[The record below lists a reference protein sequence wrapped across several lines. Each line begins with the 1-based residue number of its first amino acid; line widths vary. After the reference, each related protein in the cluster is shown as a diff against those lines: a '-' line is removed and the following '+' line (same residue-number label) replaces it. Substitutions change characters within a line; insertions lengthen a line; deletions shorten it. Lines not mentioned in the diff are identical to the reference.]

1 MVIIDS
7 PLVSVHWLHQYLNTS
22 NIIILDAS
30 IAKVTDNNSFEEA
43 KQIPHT
49 RFFDVKNKFSDVSAP
64 FPSAVPSVE
73 QFTKEAQNLGIN
85 KNSAIVIYDDKGIY
99 SSARAWYLFKA
110 FGCNNVAVLDG
121 GLPEWK
127 NENFQVEDKKSS
139 KFIKGDFEGSYNID
153 YFKFFDDIQSIS
165 NNPDC
170 LILDARSVNRFKGI
184 VPEPRQGL
192 RSGTIPNSRNL
203 PFTDLLQGNCL
214 KTKEEL
220 KATFNALA
228 ASDKKLTFSCG
239 SGITACILALAAE
252 IANYK
257 NLSVYDGSWTEYGS
271 LTNA

>member
-1 MVIIDS
+1 MLIIER
-7 PLVSVHWLHQYLNTS
+7 PLVSIYWLHQHLNAS

-30 IAKVTDNNSFEEA
+30 IAKVTDNNSFEET

-49 RFFDVKNKFSDVSAP
+49 RFFDIKKKFSDVSAP

-73 QFTKEAQNLGIN
+73 QFTKEAQNLGVN
-85 KNSAIVIYDDKGIY
+85 KNSAVVIYDDKGIY

-139 KFIKGDFEGSYNID
+139 KFTQGDFEGSYNSD
-153 YFKFFDDIQSIS
+153 YFKFFDDMQSVS
-165 NNPDC
+165 NNPDY

-214 KTKEEL
+214 KTKEEI
-220 KATFNALA
+220 KAAFNALA